1 MTTQVPESKPER
13 MKRGSFPPYLGLAE
27 GFDLAR
33 LIYKQGG
40 GQASY
45 DLMSRL
51 TGNSSSSSN
60 FVKKIGAL
68 KLYGLV
74 AEQNGTVTL
83 TDQGS
88 AIVAPVSEDSD
99 RLAKR
104 ASFLGVPTFAK
115 LFERHKGKL
124 LPADE
129 FLRNILEQDISIPRE
144 LSADWVKAFK
154 DAAKAAGLLFNR
166 ADGKVQILE
175 APLSEMERQ
184 GSRGEIPEVSVALPA
199 SPQIFDISSR
209 AVPASAG
216 TQISPVSAS
225 GNNTRFE
232 LSDGRVAEFSI
243 PFGINARDAKRL
255 KGFLKGLEFII
266 DSAVVGE
273 EGPPS

>member
-1 MTTQVPESKPER
+1 

-27 GFDLAR
+27 GFNLAR
-33 LIYKQGG
+33 AIYEQGG

-51 TGNSSSSSN
+51 TGNSSSSST

-74 AEQNGTVTL
+74 SEQNSTVTL

-88 AIVAPVSEDSD
+88 AIAAPISEDSD
-99 RLAKR
+99 RLAKK
-104 ASFLGVPTFAK
+104 AAFLGVPTFAK

-129 FLRNILEQDISIPRE
+129 FLRNILEQDLGIPLE
-144 LSADWVKAFK
+144 LSADWVIAFK
-154 DAAKAAGLLFNR
+154 DAAKAAALLFNR
-166 ADGKVQILE
+166 SDGKVQILE
-175 APLSEMERQ
+175 APSLELDRQ
-184 GSRGEIPEVSVALPA
+184 NIRADIQEVTPSQHAAPILTDSLPQAIPKSV
-199 SPQIFDISSR
+199 
-209 AVPASAG
+209 G
-216 TQISPVSAS
+216 TPLQPVSAS

-243 PFGINARDAKRL
+243 PFGINARDAQRL
-255 KGFLKGLEFII
+255 KGYLKGLEFII
-266 DSAVVGE
+266 DSAVVGD
-273 EGPPS
+273 EGPES

>member
-1 MTTQVPESKPER
+1 

-33 LIYKQGG
+33 LIYEQGG

>member
-1 MTTQVPESKPER
+1 MATQVPENKPER
-13 MKRGSFPPYLGLAE
+13 LKRGSFPPFLGLAE

-33 LIYKQGG
+33 KIYEQGG

-51 TGNSSSSSN
+51 TGNSSSSSS

-74 AEQNGTVTL
+74 SEQNSTVTL
-83 TDQGS
+83 TEQGNAIS
-88 AIVAPVSEDSD
+88 APTSEDSD
-99 RLAKR
+99 QLAKK
-104 ASFLGVPTFAK
+104 ASFLGVPTFTK
-115 LFERHKGKL
+115 LFERLKGKL

-129 FLRNILEQDISIPRE
+129 FLRNILEQDIDIPQA

-154 DAAKAAGLLFNR
+154 DAAKTAGLLFNR
-166 ADGKVQILE
+166 ADGKTQILE
-175 APLSEMERQ
+175 TPGFEMEKQVGRIVEQ
-184 GSRGEIPEVSVALPA
+184 EIPLPQPT
-199 SPQIFDISSR
+199 SPQSVDISSK
-209 AVPASAG
+209 PIPIFAG
-216 TQISPVSAS
+216 TPISPVSAS

-232 LSDGRVAEFSI
+232 LSDGRIAEFSI

-266 DSAVVGE
+266 DSAIVGE
-273 EGPPS
+273 EET